1 MFGYIRPSKPH
12 LSEQDEARFQSVYC
26 GLCHE
31 LGRKYGFAARFV
43 LNFDFTFLAILL
55 SDAQEPECESCR
67 CAAHPCKAQCVMA
80 HTVALETAADHSL
93 VLAWWQL
100 RDHIEDHGFFK
111 AIPYRLAAL
120 LLRGAYRKARTF
132 VPEFDASVQRHLNDL
147 HQREREHCASLDQA
161 AEPFAALMA
170 DIADCVDDEM
180 RRRVMKEI
188 FYHLGRW
195 IYLVDAADD
204 FEKDAHSNCY
214 NPLRYRYELDG
225 DKLDEQSREAVAAS
239 QSHSYGYGS
248 GNSYGNSAYGG
259 AYGAGSL
266 NQVRMAINRGDISL
280 AERLLSGMSDHNA
293 EWNFLMGVVCS
304 RRGWMDEAKRYMETA
319 VQMDPN
325 NPEYQNAL
333 SALTGTGYR
342 PNGFRSV
349 HTANFDDSACLRCCA
364 AWSCCTLF
372 SGGGC
377 YLLPCIY
384 Y

>member
-100 RDHIEDHGFFK
+100 RDHIDDHGFFK

-204 FEKDAHSNCY
+204 LKKDFETGCYNPLRCRYDLTGGTLDEADDFEKDAHSNCY

-239 QSHSYGYGS
+239 LDLSVHRMA
-248 GNSYGNSAYGG
+248 SAY
-259 AYGAGSL
+259 A
-266 NQVRMAINRGDISL
+266 
-280 AERLLSGMSDHNA
+280 LLSCGVWTSILDSIFYESLYGIGNA
-293 EWNFLMGVVCS
+293 VLKGTYHKPP
-304 RRGWMDEAKRYMETA
+304 RRIHFRIKAEKNEET
-319 VQMDPN
+319 V
-325 NPEYQNAL
+325 
-333 SALTGTGYR
+333 
-342 PNGFRSV
+342 
-349 HTANFDDSACLRCCA
+349 
-364 AWSCCTLF
+364 
-372 SGGGC
+372 
-377 YLLPCIY
+377 
-384 Y
+384 

>member
-147 HQREREHCASLDQA
+147 HEREREHCASLDQA
-161 AEPFAALMA
+161 AGPFAALMA

-204 FEKDAHSNCY
+204 LKKDVKNGSY
-214 NPLRYRYELDG
+214 NPLVPRFGAQAGELSQEARRELGATLDG
-225 DKLDEQSREAVAAS
+225 SIRRMAAAS
-239 QSHSYGYGS
+239 ELEDFGVWRPVIESVVYEGLY
-248 GNSYGNSAYGG
+248 AVG
-259 AYGAGSL
+259 AAVLNGTFHTRRGRERNNPLRKAGS
-266 NQVRMAINRGDISL
+266 RDA
-280 AERLLSGMSDHNA
+280 
-293 EWNFLMGVVCS
+293 
-304 RRGWMDEAKRYMETA
+304 
-319 VQMDPN
+319 
-325 NPEYQNAL
+325 
-333 SALTGTGYR
+333 
-342 PNGFRSV
+342 
-349 HTANFDDSACLRCCA
+349 
-364 AWSCCTLF
+364 
-372 SGGGC
+372 
-377 YLLPCIY
+377 
-384 Y
+384 

>member
-1 MFGYIRPSKPH
+1 M
-12 LSEQDEARFQSVYC
+12 
-26 GLCHE
+26 
-31 LGRKYGFAARFV
+31 

-100 RDHIEDHGFFK
+100 RDHIDDHGFFK

-147 HQREREHCASLDQA
+147 HEREREHCASLDQA

-225 DKLDEQSREAVAAS
+225 DKLNEQSRAAVAAS
-239 QSHSYGYGS
+239 LDLSVAPHG
-248 GNSYGNSAYGG
+248 
-259 AYGAGSL
+259 
-266 NQVRMAINRGDISL
+266 
-280 AERLLSGMSDHNA
+280 ERLRAALLRRVDKYFRQHFLREPLPGRQCRSQGPRIISPRA
-293 EWNFLMGVVCS
+293 EYTSAS
-304 RRGWMDEAKRYMETA
+304 RRRKTRKPYE
-319 VQMDPN
+319 
-325 NPEYQNAL
+325 
-333 SALTGTGYR
+333 
-342 PNGFRSV
+342 
-349 HTANFDDSACLRCCA
+349 
-364 AWSCCTLF
+364 
-372 SGGGC
+372 
-377 YLLPCIY
+377 
-384 Y
+384 

>member
-31 LGRKYGFAARFV
+31 LGRQYGFAARFV

-80 HTVALETAADHSL
+80 HTAALETAADHSL

-147 HQREREHCASLDQA
+147 HEREREHCASLDQA

-239 QSHSYGYGS
+239 LDLSVHRMA
-248 GNSYGNSAYGG
+248 SAY
-259 AYGAGSL
+259 A
-266 NQVRMAINRGDISL
+266 
-280 AERLLSGMSDHNA
+280 LLSCGVWTSILDSIFYESLYGIGNA
-293 EWNFLMGVVCS
+293 VLKGTYHKPP
-304 RRGWMDEAKRYMETA
+304 RRIHFRIKAEKNEET
-319 VQMDPN
+319 V
-325 NPEYQNAL
+325 
-333 SALTGTGYR
+333 
-342 PNGFRSV
+342 
-349 HTANFDDSACLRCCA
+349 
-364 AWSCCTLF
+364 
-372 SGGGC
+372 
-377 YLLPCIY
+377 
-384 Y
+384 

>member
-67 CAAHPCKAQCVMA
+67 CAGASVQGTVRHGAHRRAQNGGQT
-80 HTVALETAADHSL
+80 TVWCSPGGSFATILKTT
-93 VLAWWQL
+93 
-100 RDHIEDHGFFK
+100 GFFK
-111 AIPYRLAAL
+111 ALPYRLAAL

-147 HQREREHCASLDQA
+147 HEREREHCASLDQA

-239 QSHSYGYGS
+239 LDLSVHRMA
-248 GNSYGNSAYGG
+248 SAY
-259 AYGAGSL
+259 A
-266 NQVRMAINRGDISL
+266 
-280 AERLLSGMSDHNA
+280 LLSCGVWTSILDSIFYESLYGIGNA
-293 EWNFLMGVVCS
+293 VLKGTYHKPP
-304 RRGWMDEAKRYMETA
+304 RRIHFRIKAEKNEET
-319 VQMDPN
+319 V
-325 NPEYQNAL
+325 
-333 SALTGTGYR
+333 
-342 PNGFRSV
+342 
-349 HTANFDDSACLRCCA
+349 
-364 AWSCCTLF
+364 
-372 SGGGC
+372 
-377 YLLPCIY
+377 
-384 Y
+384 

>member
-80 HTVALETAADHSL
+80 HTIALETAAD
-93 VLAWWQL
+93 
-100 RDHIEDHGFFK
+100 
-111 AIPYRLAAL
+111 
-120 LLRGAYRKARTF
+120 RGAYRKARTF

-239 QSHSYGYGS
+239 LDLSVHRMA
-248 GNSYGNSAYGG
+248 SAY
-259 AYGAGSL
+259 A
-266 NQVRMAINRGDISL
+266 
-280 AERLLSGMSDHNA
+280 LLSCGVWTSILDSIFYESLYGIGSAVLKGTYHKPPRRIHFRIKA
-293 EWNFLMGVVCS
+293 EKN
-304 RRGWMDEAKRYMETA
+304 EET
-319 VQMDPN
+319 V
-325 NPEYQNAL
+325 
-333 SALTGTGYR
+333 
-342 PNGFRSV
+342 
-349 HTANFDDSACLRCCA
+349 
-364 AWSCCTLF
+364 
-372 SGGGC
+372 
-377 YLLPCIY
+377 
-384 Y
+384 

>member
-31 LGRKYGFAARFV
+31 LGRKYGFATRFV

-147 HQREREHCASLDQA
+147 HEREQEHCASLDQA

-180 RRRVMKEI
+180 QRRVMKEI

-214 NPLRYRYELDG
+214 NPLRYRYEIDG

-239 QSHSYGYGS
+239 LDLSVHRMA
-248 GNSYGNSAYGG
+248 SAY
-259 AYGAGSL
+259 A
-266 NQVRMAINRGDISL
+266 
-280 AERLLSGMSDHNA
+280 LLSCGVWTSILDSIFYESLYGIGSAVLKGTYHKPPRRIHFRIKA
-293 EWNFLMGVVCS
+293 EKN
-304 RRGWMDEAKRYMETA
+304 EET
-319 VQMDPN
+319 V
-325 NPEYQNAL
+325 
-333 SALTGTGYR
+333 
-342 PNGFRSV
+342 
-349 HTANFDDSACLRCCA
+349 
-364 AWSCCTLF
+364 
-372 SGGGC
+372 
-377 YLLPCIY
+377 
-384 Y
+384 